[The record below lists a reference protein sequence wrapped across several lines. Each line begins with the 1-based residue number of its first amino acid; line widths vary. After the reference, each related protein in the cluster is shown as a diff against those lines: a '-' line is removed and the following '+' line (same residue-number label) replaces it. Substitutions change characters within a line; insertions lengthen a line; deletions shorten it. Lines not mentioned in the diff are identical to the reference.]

1 MFLCVYVSVT
11 KRMSEQLKYIIQEL
25 NKPPFN
31 KTYNLISFDTLETL
45 QLLQILTDV
54 FAEIDPKVRSSLHIL
69 PVLHLLIRTLD
80 LIHVQP
86 KSVKSPRYILY
97 I

>member
-11 KRMSEQLKYIIQEL
+11 NRMSEQLKYIIQEL

-54 FAEIDPKVRSSLHIL
+54 FAEIDPKVQSIL
-69 PVLHLLIRTLD
+69 PVLHPLVRTLS
-80 LIHVQP
+80 LLVHV
-86 KSVKSPRYILY
+86 
-97 I
+97 